1 MLLVHNGREWLQFES
16 DLSFTGIVGFV
27 QETLKYVIGVWQG
40 RVWGGC
46 GSCACLLLVCLAGGV
61 KQLSQ
66 TSSATMQESLMPWVL
81 TNQVSHSWSHGHPVA
96 PCTSRPSRWSQA
108 SCLSSHAEESLYP
121 PQLLEDDEVGIFVH
135 DHKITAKL
143 FRHFDRDPDQLRAC
157 IAAQPQSVVTFYQ
170 PCMFSGVGTCKL
182 LL

>member
-81 TNQVSHSWSHGHPVA
+81 TNQVSHS
-96 PCTSRPSRWSQA
+96 
-108 SCLSSHAEESLYP
+108 
-121 PQLLEDDEVGIFVH
+121 
-135 DHKITAKL
+135 
-143 FRHFDRDPDQLRAC
+143 
-157 IAAQPQSVVTFYQ
+157 
-170 PCMFSGVGTCKL
+170 
-182 LL
+182 